1 MIIAT
6 ARSMAG
12 ESRLCNNVFWK
23 GVNDFNA
30 AKEGKNMRN
39 IAALCLLLVSF
50 GLYSLAGAVESP
62 MAQLKPTLKSLTDL
76 LADDSLKGDV
86 HRDVRRAKIMEAIQ
100 VGFDF
105 QEMSKRILGK
115 TWNEITP
122 EEQGRFTREMIKLLE
137 NIYVGKLESYS
148 GQQIEFLDE
157 RVKDRRA
164 QVSTTIDNNGV
175 KVPVHYI
182 LNLTDS
188 RWMVYDINIEGV
200 SLVSNYREQFKAI
213 LRKDKFAGLIKAI
226 EEKNRGFAE
235 GTEAVR

>member
-1 MIIAT
+1 
-6 ARSMAG
+6 
-12 ESRLCNNVFWK
+12 
-23 GVNDFNA
+23 
-30 AKEGKNMRN
+30 MRN
-39 IAALCLLLVSF
+39 IIALCLLIVSF

-62 MAQLKPTLKSLTDL
+62 MAQLKPTLRSLTDL
-76 LADDSLKGDV
+76 LADESLKGDV

-213 LRKDKFAGLIKAI
+213 LRKDKFAGLIEAI
-226 EEKNRGFAE
+226 EEKNRSFAE
-235 GTEAVR
+235 GTEAVQ